1 MLITVN
7 ALVQQK
13 FIEQEKMMLAE
24 CIQKSFHNHTI
35 QFQIVVADDVKE
47 DIDPFLTM
55 NSRERFNII
64 ILLRNI
70 LW

>member
-1 MLITVN
+1 ML
-7 ALVQQK
+7 
-13 FIEQEKMMLAE
+13 LAE

-55 NSRERFNII
+55 NSRERFNYIASQYP
-64 ILLRNI
+64 LVKELKDRLRLEI
-70 LW
+70 YSI